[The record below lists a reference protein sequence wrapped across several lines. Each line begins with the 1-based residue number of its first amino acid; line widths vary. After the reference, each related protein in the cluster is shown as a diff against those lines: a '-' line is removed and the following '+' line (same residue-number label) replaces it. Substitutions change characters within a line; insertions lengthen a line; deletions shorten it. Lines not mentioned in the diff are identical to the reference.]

1 MDADILDFRVESS
14 SGFGVDYINPGGND
28 RITGT
33 RYDDSFVLSSGTEVI
48 NGGEGN
54 DRVSYVNSTGAVQV
68 NLANTTQQG
77 GYAAGD
83 QLTSIEDVIGSAYG
97 DRLSGNNALNR
108 LEGRGGNDIL
118 FGGFDGQRDVLDG
131 GADTDLVDYS
141 SALRSMTI
149 TLGNGATAGS
159 AMLHASSFTPIYG
172 AGGQLTGGSAQ
183 PPVQEDV
190 LFNIENV
197 VGTNFGDF
205 ITGNS
210 ESNDLRGLGGNDT
223 IIRTGG
229 GRDTIDGGGDIDTL
243 VIEETDGTG
252 VTVNMGIA
260 LWAVAGSTSSPT
272 TASLLTIATSPGS
285 TTLKT
290 RSVRGRSP
298 PASARAAPQSPPDRA
313 ARWGR
318 CVSPASGAPPFS
330 HEHTARVAPT

>member
-210 ESNDLRGLGGNDT
+210 ESNDLRGS
-223 IIRTGG
+223 RRKRHHHPHG
-229 GRDTIDGGGDIDTL
+229 GR
-243 VIEETDGTG
+243 
-252 VTVNMGIA
+252 
-260 LWAVAGSTSSPT
+260 AG
-272 TASLLTIATSPGS
+272 
-285 TTLKT
+285 
-290 RSVRGRSP
+290 
-298 PASARAAPQSPPDRA
+298 
-313 ARWGR
+313 
-318 CVSPASGAPPFS
+318 
-330 HEHTARVAPT
+330 HH